1 MADKPTPLCPLLM
14 QGALSAIT
22 STEAANIM
30 IAAGLHID
38 PALTAC
44 RGSHCA
50 AWDPVTF
57 PEDGGPGW
65 GRCGMARA
73 PLNSFP
79 DPAGGGK

>member
-14 QGALSAIT
+14 QGALTALFHPDVT
-22 STEAANIM
+22 VQALADVD
-30 IAAGLHID
+30 D
-38 PALTAC
+38 PDLTAC

-79 DPAGGGK
+79 DPAGSGQ